1 MDGDNN
7 NQVMFDDAD
16 FIDEDVSA
24 VLCARNDTECEW
36 VVVYGNETLSMYKF
50 YMVPQLVF
58 VSLLFVF
65 IVVGNCC
72 VLAAIQLSDSGRKT
86 RMNFFIMHLA
96 IADLLVGLI
105 CVLTDL
111 LSKIT
116 VEWYAGNFMCKLL
129 QYMQATV
136 TYVSTYVLVSLSL
149 DRYDAVARPMNFSR
163 SPYQARMLITLSW
176 LSALLFAA
184 PSLFLFSVER
194 HEDKQ
199 QCWIDFPEFWHWKL
213 FMALVAVVTFFLP
226 AVIISTC
233 YVAIILI
240 IWTKGQNSRDATV
253 ERTVLNGTNG
263 AGADRQW
270 SSGVEGQRHDTGRSI
285 IPQAK
290 IRTIKM
296 TLIIVIVFIL
306 CWSPFF
312 MYNLLELFGVIPQN
326 DPLSTLI
333 QSAAPLNSAA
343 NPIIYGIFST
353 RICRNLRRL
362 PLVAPL
368 QDALCRRC
376 ASPARKERGPG
387 PLPRGRPPSL
397 SDQTLHSCDTQHRDK
412 RLGSEVSAA
421 APSGQHG
428 GKVAQRGGAGG
439 CGATSLAHRRPS
451 GLPVVRRQLSER
463 DEQLLKRVMM
473 QRPPAAGRDMTT
485 AERSTTIACDG
496 VSEMA

>member
-353 RICRNLRRL
+353 RICRNLSCVRVAGGCRWWPRFKMPCADGARARPGKSAVLAPYPGAVPLRLVTRPCTRATRSTATSALGPKSALLPHQVNTEVRL
-362 PLVAPL
+362 PNEVVPEA
-368 QDALCRRC
+368 A
-376 ASPARKERGPG
+376 
-387 PLPRGRPPSL
+387 GRPPSPTA
-397 SDQTLHSCDTQHRDK
+397 DPQGCPSCAD
-412 RLGSEVSAA
+412 S
-421 APSGQHG
+421 
-428 GKVAQRGGAGG
+428 
-439 CGATSLAHRRPS
+439 
-451 GLPVVRRQLSER
+451 
-463 DEQLLKRVMM
+463 
-473 QRPPAAGRDMTT
+473 
-485 AERSTTIACDG
+485 
-496 VSEMA
+496 